1 MIFNNNFSVENNM
14 HNLKFAVGL
23 VVLFGLVG
31 CSSNMQGRDIGTLG
45 GAGLGAALGSQ
56 IGGSTAA
63 NIAGAAGGAVVGGLV
78 GRSVGKS
85 MEGDD

>member
-1 MIFNNNFSVENNM
+1 MIFNNNFNVENNM
-14 HNLKFAVGL
+14 RILKLAVGL

-31 CSSNMQGRDIGTLG
+31 CSDMKGRDIGTIG
-45 GAGLGAALGSQ
+45 GAGVGAALGSQ
-56 IGGSTAA
+56 VGGGNAG
-63 NIAGAAGGAVVGGLV
+63 ILGAAGGAVVGGLV

>member
-1 MIFNNNFSVENNM
+1 MR
-14 HNLKFAVGL
+14 NLKLAVVL

-31 CSSNMQGRDIGTLG
+31 CADMKGRDVGTLG

-56 IGGSTAA
+56 IGGGNAA
-63 NIAGAAGGAVVGGLV
+63 ILGAAGGAVAGGLV

-85 MEGDD
+85 MESDD

>member
-1 MIFNNNFSVENNM
+1 M
-14 HNLKFAVGL
+14 HNLKLAVGL

-56 IGGSTAA
+56 VGGGNAG
-63 NIAGAAGGAVVGGLV
+63 ILGAAGGAVVGGLV

-85 MEGDD
+85 MEDE

>member
-1 MIFNNNFSVENNM
+1 MR
-14 HNLKFAVGL
+14 NLKLAAVL

-31 CSSNMQGRDIGTLG
+31 CADMKGRDVGTLG